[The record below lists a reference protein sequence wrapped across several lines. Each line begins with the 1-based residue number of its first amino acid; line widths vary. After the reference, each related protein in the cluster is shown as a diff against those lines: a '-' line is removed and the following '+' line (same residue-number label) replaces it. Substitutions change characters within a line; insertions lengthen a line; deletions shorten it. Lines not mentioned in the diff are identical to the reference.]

1 MGAMGEIHDLEVLLR
16 DFAERRDWGRFHT
29 PKNLAMA
36 IAGEAGELAAEF
48 QWLTTQESQEVMEN
62 AQAAAAVR
70 DEIAD
75 VAIYLL
81 RLVTVLGVDLDEA
94 IRTKVAR
101 NAVRFPE

>member
-1 MGAMGEIHDLEVLLR
+1 MGEIRDLEELLQ

-48 QWLTTQESQEVMEN
+48 QWLSPEESSEVMN
-62 AQAAAAVR
+62 DARSAAAVR

-81 RLVTVLGVDLDEA
+81 RLVAVLGVDLGEA
-94 IRTKVAR
+94 IRNKVAD
-101 NAVRFPE
+101 NEARFPE